1 MMLNKKQKTAIE
13 NLLILAD
20 YIKEHSIYSGEMQK
34 IIDNSILEAES
45 LIGKKTSLPDEVDNT
60 RELVVKSILEKF
72 KP

>member
-20 YIKEHSIYSGEMQK
+20 YIKEHAIYSGEMQK

>member
-1 MMLNKKQKTAIE
+1 MLNKKQKTAIE

>member
-1 MMLNKKQKTAIE
+1 
-13 NLLILAD
+13 
-20 YIKEHSIYSGEMQK
+20 MQK